1 MENLEISGN
10 ANMPTVKLD
19 AQTGVLVLKGK
30 SILENAFEFY
40 TPIVNWLVEYAKNPQ
55 AKTVLNVQLEYF
67 NTSSSKWI
75 LNMFKKLEAIFK
87 TNADVE
93 IYWYYDAEDSD
104 MFEAGENYQSIVNLP
119 FQMIVNN

>member
-10 ANMPTVKLD
+10 SKMPTVKLD

-75 LNMFKKLEAIFK
+75 LNMLKKLEAIFK